1 MQLRNFESGGR
12 GSDQLS
18 PNRLDLRRLWIALF
32 ILSMAPPVAWGVGS
46 GSSKEST
53 SNGPSEAA
61 IRASDDAAPK
71 LVAASIV
78 RSQKASSQVAA
89 PSRPSAAAVYSTQ
102 SPSSRALQAK
112 PERRAV
118 ESTSPAPVLRAQ
130 AAPAEETAPLIPEV
144 RSLPDV
150 SEVGATSSRA
160 AREESYVAEDPRTA
174 YPRIGEEPTT
184 EEAGAQADPNA
195 VDGRALRA
203 APPERRMRNAMHR
216 VAASTAATL
225 STQTSFT
232 DSTSPSRFTPGAAAN
247 AFDRGFN
254 EAAEAVT
261 MVPGVRLESVSLGMG
276 YSSNG
281 IPGAAF
287 AGFGQA
293 VGADYDTNIQATFS
307 ARHRGRTS
315 QFALTYTP
323 NHQRRARLSEWNTT
337 NHRLNLSTN
346 KELGRRW
353 AVGATANVN
362 EGAAEQF
369 AIEQPIFRTL
379 TDTPNSLEGLFE
391 AVRNGQ
397 MTDEE
402 FASALTGT
410 PIVVRPAQ
418 RRLGLARVLSVNTR
432 ANASYTYSPRLS
444 FDFGAG
450 LSTFRLTDNT
460 FRESFSQASNFLGIN
475 SFSAKTTSA
484 SANYRLSAR
493 RTISLREN
501 LLFRDAQGV
510 FGGSRASTTSVAFQE
525 RLGRSWSY
533 GVSAG
538 MGLFT
543 GARRSLTQADAV
555 AAIGPDGLATD
566 GMRSTWVA
574 SGNLD
579 YRLREHKF
587 SFSAGRRV
595 NDTVNLAGG
604 AAINASAN
612 WTWSPRRAAWS
623 MNAGAAYFQTGR
635 ALARDARSLELGR
648 GFGGLEARM
657 LNAGFSRRLTT
668 TTAFQTN
675 YQYGR
680 YSSPFQGLFNN
691 RAIQRVQVSFVWRP
705 VAER

>member
-1 MQLRNFESGGR
+1 MQLRNFESSGR

-18 PNRLDLRRLWIALF
+18 SNRLDLRRLWIALF

-53 SNGPSEAA
+53 SSGPSEAA

-78 RSQKASSQVAA
+78 RSQKASSQVGA

-118 ESTSPAPVLRAQ
+118 DSTSPAPVLRAQ
-130 AAPAEETAPLIPEV
+130 AAPAEEAAPLIPEV

-150 SEVGATSSRA
+150 SEVGATSSRT
-160 AREESYVAEDPRTA
+160 ARQEGFVAEDPRSA
-174 YPRIGEEPTT
+174 YPRIGEEPTS
-184 EEAGAQADPNA
+184 EEAGAQADPNT

-225 STQTSFT
+225 STQASFT
-232 DSTSPSRFTPGAAAN
+232 DSTSPSRFTPGAAAD

-281 IPGAAF
+281 IPGSAF
-287 AGFGQA
+287 SGFGPA
-293 VGADYDTNIQATFS
+293 VGSDYDTNISATFS

-337 NHRLNLSTN
+337 NHRLSLSTN

-362 EGAAEQF
+362 EGAAQQF

-379 TDTPNSLEGLFE
+379 TDTPDSLEGLFE

-418 RRLGLARVLSVNTR
+418 RRLGLARILSLNTR
-432 ANASYTYSPRLS
+432 ANASYTYSPRVS
-444 FDFGAG
+444 FDFSGG
-450 LSTFRLTDNT
+450 ISTFRLTDNSFRET
-460 FRESFSQASNFLGIN
+460 FRADDSRLAIN
-475 SFSAKTTSA
+475 SFVAKNASA

-493 RTISLREN
+493 RSVSLREN
-501 LLFRDAQGV
+501 LFFREARGP
-510 FGGSRASTTSVAFQE
+510 FGGSRASTTSVAYQE

-538 MGLFT
+538 LGLFT
-543 GARRSLTQADAV
+543 GGRPLLEASTPVTASGDPRV
-555 AAIGPDGLATD
+555 ND

-574 SGNLD
+574 SGNLG
-579 YRLREHKF
+579 YRLRDHSF

-595 NDTVNLAGG
+595 NDAVNVVGG
-604 AAINASAN
+604 AAINAGAN
-612 WTWSPRRAAWS
+612 WNWSPRRAAWS